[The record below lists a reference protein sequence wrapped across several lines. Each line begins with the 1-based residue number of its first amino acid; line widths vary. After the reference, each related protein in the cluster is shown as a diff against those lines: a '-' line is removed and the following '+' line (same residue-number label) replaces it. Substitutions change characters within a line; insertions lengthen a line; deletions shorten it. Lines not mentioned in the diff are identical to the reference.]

1 MLIFP
6 KSRSRR
12 GGRLGSRRR
21 GRLSQRSSRGSKP
34 EPEFRGSDIFAM
46 VIAGLQVILPYFFI
60 ILAAIVVTYLLVA
73 AFFGMS

>member
-12 GGRLGSRRR
+12 GGRLWSRRR
-21 GRLSQRSSRGSKP
+21 PSRRSKP
-34 EPEFRGSDIFAM
+34 EPEFRGTDIFAL
-46 VIAGLQVILPYFFI
+46 VVAGLQVILPYFFI

-73 AFFGMS
+73 AFFGM